1 MVPEVTLN
9 PSNPSSN
16 NMHILHIVLDTVPGV
31 LTEEFT
37 EQSKAF
43 LSW

>member
-1 MVPEVTLN
+1 MVSEVTLN
-9 PSNPSSN
+9 PSNPSS
-16 NMHILHIVLDTVPGV
+16 NMHILHIVLDTVPRV